1 VCLAFNLE
9 QDHEP
14 LNEPTGVAAD
24 AATILFNLP
33 DYHVVSTTVT
43 AGCRQVIVETDQPPG
58 CPSCGVISSRRKER
72 RFQRLRDIP
81 VAGPVEVLWSK
92 YRWYCQEV
100 ACDRLSFFESTPQVP
115 RRARS
120 TGRLRDQLVDA
131 VIRSGRAASET
142 AAGFAVSW
150 WMVRAALNE
159 ACLLRLPDVDKLSP
173 RMLGIDEHRFR
184 SVRYF
189 QDPGT
194 KAWTRFEPWM
204 TTIVDLDTGQVLGV
218 VDGRDHKGVGDWL
231 FARPLAWRLGVQVVA
246 IDPSAAF
253 RKALRMWL
261 PRTAVAVD
269 HFHLVSLA
277 NQAMTET
284 RQNLSQ
290 QVKGRRGRA
299 VDKAWAHRMLLL
311 RGGDTLSCRAAR
323 KLEDVFAADDPTG
336 TLQAVWKV
344 KEQLRAL
351 LRTGSLEDAATAK
364 EHLEELVKAAARPE
378 TNRLYRTVCKWWKE
392 IEVLVIT
399 GATTGKVEANNTA
412 IKNIK
417 RTARG
422 YRNPSN
428 YKSVILLRS
437 AARTAA

>member
-33 DYHVVSTTVT
+33 DYHVVSTAVT

-378 TNRLYRTVCKWWKE
+378 TNRLYRTVCRWWKE

-422 YRNPSN
+422 YRNPAN

-437 AARTAA
+437 AARTVA

>member
-364 EHLEELVKAAARPE
+364 EHLEELVEAAGRPE
-378 TNRLYRTVCKWWKE
+378 TNRLYRTVCRWWKE

-399 GATTGKVEANNTA
+399 GATTGRVEANNTA

-422 YRNPSN
+422 YRNPGN

>member
-58 CPSCGVISSRRKER
+58 CPSYGVISSRRKER

-378 TNRLYRTVCKWWKE
+378 TNRLYRTVCRWWKE

-428 YKSVILLRS
+428 YKSVILMRS

>member
-1 VCLAFNLE
+1 M
-9 QDHEP
+9 
-14 LNEPTGVAAD
+14 NEPTGVAAD
-24 AATILFNLP
+24 AATSIFNLP
-33 DYHVVSTTVT
+33 DYRVISTSLSPD
-43 AGCRQVIVETDQPPG
+43 GGRRVIVETDQPPG
-58 CPSCGVISSRRKER
+58 CPTCGVVASRRKER
-72 RFQRLRDIP
+72 RFQRIRDIP

-92 YRWYCQEV
+92 YRWYCEEP
-100 ACDRLSFFESTPQVP
+100 ACERLSFFESTAQVP

-120 TGRLRDQLVDA
+120 TGRLRDQLVEA
-131 VIRSGRAASET
+131 VIRSGRAVSET
-142 AAGFAVSW
+142 AAAFAVSW
-150 WMVRAALNE
+150 WMVRVALNE
-159 ACLLRLPDVDKLSP
+159 ACFLTLPDVDRLSP

-189 QDPGT
+189 QDPESKT
-194 KAWTRFEPWM
+194 WTRFEPWM
-204 TTIVDLDTGQVLGV
+204 TTIVDLETGQVLGV
-218 VDGRDHKGVGDWL
+218 VDGRDHKGVGEWL
-231 FARPLAWRLGVQVVA
+231 FARPLAWRLAVQVVA

-277 NQAMTET
+277 NQAVTET

-311 RGGDTLSCRAAR
+311 RAGDTLTQKAAHR
-323 KLEDVFAADDPTG
+323 LEEVFASDDPTG
-336 TLQAVWKV
+336 TLQAVWQV
-344 KEQLRAL
+344 KEQLRVL
-351 LRTGSLEDAATAK
+351 LRTGSLEDATAAK
-364 EHLEELVKAAARPE
+364 KDLEELVKKAARPE
-378 TNRLYRTVCKWWKE
+378 TNRLYRTVCRWWKE
-392 IEVLVIT
+392 IEVLTIT

-422 YRNPSN
+422 YRNPAN

-437 AARTAA
+437 AAQTAA